1 MKKFFTLFTCIFM
14 LSIRLEAQVQLSNLP
29 VQQPIH
35 GCWYN
40 PDTQEWL
47 LGFFKNFAIYED
59 DIWLY
64 QSMNIRKGK
73 WRLRLRKE
81 MRVE

>member
-1 MKKFFTLFTCIFM
+1 MQENLLFNIFYIYLFHYTIHMQRYTMKKFFTLFTCIFM

-40 PDTQEWL
+40 PDTRN
-47 LGFFKNFAIYED
+47 GC
-59 DIWLY
+59 
-64 QSMNIRKGK
+64 
-73 WRLRLRKE
+73 
-81 MRVE
+81 